1 MTVGAARTPLAVLL
15 ELLWC
20 FAAVAV
26 FVALFGQ
33 GDGSAP
39 SFVAVAAV
47 VIGSFALSRA
57 LQISDLDE
65 TALRNAGA
73 AASALALFLIAHI
86 EYAPG
91 AWPWELGW
99 LARLFTDTSD
109 VIQPGAHIIAGII
122 ALSPLWLRGII
133 RGQSQIEFD
142 GVLGSASLGL
152 LAVIV
157 AALATPDTREPVSW
171 GAFALAYAAIALVAL
186 AVYRVPEPETSLGQ
200 FARRW
205 TIALAAIAAMSVAL
219 ALVAA
224 AIDPGAFGFLAPIGA
239 PLAYAGRILGTYVLG
254 PIFWLLVLPFRFI
267 GWLLGGLLPD
277 NSSPMPRIIDQPPPE
292 PERNRDR
299 PLWYQILVWIFGGG
313 AVAMALAIAAAVLWF
328 AFRRFARSREHD
340 PRERR
345 EDIEPA
351 SSLRDDLGDLL
362 GALAGRF
369 RRAPRP
375 QSAVQIRRLY
385 FEMLDAAA
393 ARGLER
399 PASATPLQFAP
410 LLDTHFTSGVPSSI
424 SRAFTASRYG
434 DLPIDAAIVRDL
446 QLRWNA
452 VHHTGTEAQRT
463 EL

>member
-15 ELLWC
+15 ELLWG

-33 GDGSAP
+33 GDGPAT
-39 SFVAVAAV
+39 SFATVAAV

-57 LQISDLDE
+57 LQISDFDE
-65 TALRNAGA
+65 EALRSAGA

-91 AWPWELGW
+91 AWPWEVGW
-99 LARLFTDTSD
+99 FARLFTDTSD
-109 VIQPGAHIIAGII
+109 AIQPGAHIIAGLI

-142 GVLGSASLGL
+142 DVLGSASLGL
-152 LAVIV
+152 LAVTV

-186 AVYRVPEPETSLGQ
+186 AVYRVPEPETSLGH

-205 TIALAAIAAMSVAL
+205 TIALAAIVAVSGAL
-219 ALVAA
+219 ALAA
-224 AIDPGAFGFLAPIGA
+224 AAVDPGAFGFLAPIGE
-239 PLAYAGRILGTYVLG
+239 PLAYVGRLLGTYVLG
-254 PIFWLLVLPFRFI
+254 PIFWLLVLPFRII
-267 GWLLGGLLPD
+267 GWLLSGLLPD
-277 NSSPMPRIIDQPPPE
+277 SAPPAPRIIDQPPPE
-292 PERNRDR
+292 PERERER

-313 AVAMALAIAAAVLWF
+313 AVAMALAVAAAVLWF
-328 AFRRFARSREHD
+328 AFRRFTRSRERD

-351 SSLRDDLGDLL
+351 SSLRDDLGDLI
-362 GALAGRF
+362 GALARRF
-369 RRAPRP
+369 QRAPRP
-375 QSAVQIRRLY
+375 QSFFQIRRLY
-385 FEMLDAAA
+385 FEMLAAA
-393 ARGLER
+393 AASGLER

-410 LLDTHFTSGVPSSI
+410 SLDTHFASGVPSSI

-446 QLRWNA
+446 RSRWNT
-452 VHHTGTEAQRT
+452 VHHTATKKQRT